1 MYAIC
6 IKPCRKCTSAGR
18 FWGFDVECISM
29 GVLDTVSE
37 LFSSGEQHYRFRCDD
52 CGTEFAQRAATV
64 EDLSCPECGADTVRP
79 AEAT

>member
-1 MYAIC
+1 
-6 IKPCRKCTSAGR
+6 
-18 FWGFDVECISM
+18 M

-64 EDLSCPECGADTVRP
+64 ENLTCPECGAGSVRS
-79 AEAT
+79 AEAA